1 MSPNKTGMPL
11 LSRSVERGGPKSP
24 IRSLIWF
31 NAGTFILGLL
41 VILSPLEL
49 IFRRFSCDNQGTAS
63 GGHKISSNSV
73 LLHEPIPHASNG
85 VDRFNS
91 DGIRDHDYSLAKP
104 AGIKRVLVLG
114 DDVVSG
120 YGIAAEETLP
130 RQLEAALKAKA
141 QPVEVLNFG
150 VSGYGTQQEVEFFQI
165 KGIKYQPDVVVLIY
179 VLNDNRHASQE
190 LRDLADLGFRGAPRL
205 PNLNPFKRAA
215 ATVYHSSRLLQF
227 LGSQF
232 RIERRLAFLQ
242 EYPRLMRLCPG

>member
-1 MSPNKTGMPL
+1 MPL
-11 LSRSVERGGPKSP
+11 LGRSVERGGPKSP

-49 IFRRFSCDNQGTAS
+49 IFRKFSYDNQGTTS

-91 DGIRDHDYSLAKP
+91 DGIRDHEYSLARP

-130 RQLEAALKAKA
+130 RQLEAALKA
-141 QPVEVLNFG
+141 
-150 VSGYGTQQEVEFFQI
+150 
-165 KGIKYQPDVVVLIY
+165 
-179 VLNDNRHASQE
+179 
-190 LRDLADLGFRGAPRL
+190 
-205 PNLNPFKRAA
+205 
-215 ATVYHSSRLLQF
+215 
-227 LGSQF
+227 
-232 RIERRLAFLQ
+232 
-242 EYPRLMRLCPG
+242 